1 MPHPFWGRIGRS
13 PEALPTRR
21 RMLSSISRSWK
32 TRAIDPVASSRI
44 GKAQPSPMNS
54 SLTASSSSI
63 QLHLLALDLHRCAA
77 VDLDPVVAFERQ
89 RPARLQGHIALGLD
103 QHLALALDVDL
114 RVGLVE
120 RHLDLAVPRDQGDAR
135 LALVLE
141 EHELVPFA
149 GHKTVALHLA
159 LVEKAVAEIRLVLA
173 VVEASDHG

>member
-1 MPHPFWGRIGRS
+1 M
-13 PEALPTRR
+13 R
-21 RMLSSISRSWK
+21 RMLSSISRSWE

-54 SLTASSSSI
+54 SLTASSSI

-89 RPARLQGHIALGLD
+89 RPARLQVHVALGLD

-120 RHLDLAVPRDQGDAR
+120 RHLDLAVARDQGDAR

-173 VVEASDHG
+173 VVEASDHERPADVAVLEG